1 MRQAARLLGAA
12 DALLERISTS
22 RPAGARSTDY
32 GNHVRAARAALGDD
46 AFTAAWSEGCALT
59 PDAATAEARAFTP
72 DPGSMPVSLVREP
85 KGFSRRELEV
95 LRLLAEGLT
104 DQQIADA
111 LFVSRR
117 TITSH
122 TSSILAKLQLPSRT
136 TAVAYA
142 IRHGLV

>member
-1 MRQAARLLGAA
+1 
-12 DALLERISTS
+12 
-22 RPAGARSTDY
+22 
-32 GNHVRAARAALGDD
+32 
-46 AFTAAWSEGCALT
+46 
-59 PDAATAEARAFTP
+59 
-72 DPGSMPVSLVREP
+72 MPVIPVRVP
-85 KGFSRRELEV
+85 SGFSRREVEV

-136 TAVAYA
+136 AAVAYA